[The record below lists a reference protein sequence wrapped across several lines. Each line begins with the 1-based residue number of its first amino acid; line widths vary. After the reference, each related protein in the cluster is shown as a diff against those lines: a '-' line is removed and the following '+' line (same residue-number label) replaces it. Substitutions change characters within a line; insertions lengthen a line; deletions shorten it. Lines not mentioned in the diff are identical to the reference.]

1 MSEEL
6 SSSSRMHTWNLVP
19 LPPDITPVTCKW
31 VYKIKTHSDGSIAR
45 YKARLVAQE
54 FSQEYGLNYEETFA
68 LVAKITSVRTF
79 SEEFIFS

>member
-1 MSEEL
+1 
-6 SSSSRMHTWNLVP
+6 MHTWDLVP
-19 LPPDITPVTCKW
+19 PGVRLVTCKW

-45 YKARLVAQE
+45 YKAHLVAQGI
-54 FSQEYGLNYEETFA
+54 SKKYGLDYEETFA